1 MWLKEIYQAFSV
13 YVVFARFPVTSSHFS
28 NSLPSWGA
36 CSLSKKL
43 CSFNLYDPLLFLFIL
58 VELNKTCP
66 FLPSRKLLPGFE
78 METKHVL
85 EVWWPL
91 NWWEISSFIPLR
103 CMGAYLLIGFKN
115 SFDEFNLQ
123 STEFLL
129 NLQLIKAK
137 QILTGNNHLLGW
149 LFNYLKK
156 SQKWSSTR

>member
-1 MWLKEIYQAFSV
+1 
-13 YVVFARFPVTSSHFS
+13 
-28 NSLPSWGA
+28 
-36 CSLSKKL
+36 
-43 CSFNLYDPLLFLFIL
+43 
-58 VELNKTCP
+58 
-66 FLPSRKLLPGFE
+66 
-78 METKHVL
+78 
-85 EVWWPL
+85 
-91 NWWEISSFIPLR
+91 
-103 CMGAYLLIGFKN
+103 MGAYLLIGCKN